1 MRRECKT
8 KSGGAAAALPRIF
21 ATAFCVFQSFLWQSP
36 PPPRVGWRWQ
46 RTGLGGLAGS
56 EASPRSSRFSPR
68 LRACHGGDGVR
79 RKLAFLPW
87 GGLGSRLCI
96 KQVVNPCGFQTPWPG
111 NGSNTEIWFILGA
124 VIWGQAW
131 LSLGM
136 PGMLW
141 AQVHPAAGGPLRHQG
156 FWGSLFLL
164 RLNPF
169 VGKRVFQARH
179 AVL

>member
-1 MRRECKT
+1 MPLAFLDASEMQNEKWQ
-8 KSGGAAAALPRIF
+8 GGCCP
-21 ATAFCVFQSFLWQSP
+21 ATGICNGVLCFPELSLAEL
-36 PPPRVGWRWQ
+36 RVGWRWQ
-46 RTGLGGLAGS
+46 RAGLGGLAGS
-56 EASPRSSRFSPR
+56 EASPRSCHFSLC
-68 LRACHGGDGVR
+68 LRACRGGDGVR

-111 NGSNTEIWFILGA
+111 NGSNTEIWIIFWA

-131 LSLGM
+131 LS

-169 VGKRVFQARH
+169 VGKRVFQA
-179 AVL
+179 